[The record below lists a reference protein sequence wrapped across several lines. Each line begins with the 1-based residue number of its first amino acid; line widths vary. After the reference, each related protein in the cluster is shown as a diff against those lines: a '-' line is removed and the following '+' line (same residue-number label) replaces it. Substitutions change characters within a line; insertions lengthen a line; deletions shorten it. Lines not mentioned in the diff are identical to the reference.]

1 MMALTT
7 VVAAV
12 IGGLATHAVS
22 GSGGSGERRASTPDA
37 VDRPAP
43 ALSRSG
49 STPSASVSATASRS
63 AATDPIRWDA
73 TLAVALPVSAT
84 QGPSVLT
91 PARAASFG
99 PSRLGAA
106 LAAVHLLA
114 RTSPRVG
121 PAVFTAT
128 LDEQV
133 YGPNRQ
139 ALADTVRAGYAD
151 EASQLGLEAGEPLPG
166 ADAEVV
172 GYRIVR
178 YSDSDAAVE
187 VVLSSTALRVDGH
200 QVAVRVS
207 LQRTDD
213 DWVLIAP
220 PRGDWGVVTTVLIS
234 QPTDVLTFGEGA

>member
-1 MMALTT
+1 MALTT
-7 VVAAV
+7 VVVVVVGA
-12 IGGLATHAVS
+12 LATHAVS
-22 GSGGSGERRASTPDA
+22 GSGGSTARRASTTDA
-37 VDRPAP
+37 VDGPAP
-43 ALSRSG
+43 APSPSG
-49 STPSASVSATASRS
+49 ATPSVSISATASQS
-63 AATDPIRWDA
+63 AAGDQIRWDA
-73 TLAVALPVSAT
+73 TLGVALPVSIT
-84 QGPSVLT
+84 QGPSILT

-99 PSRLGAA
+99 ASQLGAA

-121 PAVFTAT
+121 PAVFTPV

-151 EASQLGLEAGEPLPG
+151 EAAQLGLEAGEPLPG
-166 ADAEVV
+166 ADAELV
-172 GYRIVR
+172 GYRIIHFA
-178 YSDSDAAVE
+178 DSDAAVE

-220 PRGDWGVVTTVLIS
+220 PRGDWGVVTTVLTT